1 MNPSN
6 PWADRNGSIQACRSS
21 TTGLARA
28 TSMNSAMEDS
38 EASGM
43 LVTRTGKPSAISWAW
58 SHLPS
63 A

>member
-1 MNPSN
+1 MNN
-6 PWADRNGSIQACRSS
+6 AIEDR
-21 TTGLARA
+21 
-28 TSMNSAMEDS
+28 
-38 EASGM
+38 EASGR